1 MELVVQAVL
10 LRVYASLVIQIQ
22 IVLLALMEQFQD
34 VRMEDVNVNLVK
46 LILIA
51 FQDIVASM

>member
-1 MELVVQAVL
+1 MELVVRAVL